1 MIHFAFDT
9 TVASRT
15 PAVTPYT
22 VSQRTRA
29 AIEVLDDTL
38 SAPDAPGA
46 LPGTAPLVGV
56 LSDVP
61 SMRDFLSVCLRTSFE
76 VVTAPRPDVLAE
88 ATADRPVRL
97 VVSDLYTLE
106 HQTDDGLDALAATFA
121 DVPLLL
127 LSQEETPARSPLLR
141 PDTPVRPS
149 AVLPLPTPAADIRR
163 MAALLIDAYGGAA

>member
-61 SMRDFLSVCLRTSFE
+61 SMRDFLSVCLRTAFE
-76 VVTAPRPDVLAE
+76 VVTAPRLDVLAE
-88 ATADRPVRL
+88 VTADRPVRL

-106 HQTDDGLDALAATFA
+106 HQPAGGLDALADVFATA
-121 DVPLLL
+121 PLLV
-127 LSQEETPARSPLLR
+127 LSQDDLPSRSPLFR

-163 MAALLIDAYGGAA
+163 MAALLIETRSGAA